1 MRVRQEAGDVADAL
15 GHALPEEQL
24 GAHAEVLGVFNEAE
38 ADHSPLS
45 CAQLLLVVKTGKGTQ
60 NSLC

>member
-1 MRVRQEAGDVADAL
+1 MADAL

-24 GAHAEVLGVFNEAE
+24 GAHAEVLGVFNEAK

-45 CAQLLLVVKTGKGTQ
+45 CAQLLLVVKAGKGTQ
-60 NSLC
+60 NGSC